1 MKPKATKKTAAAQ
14 PAVPV
19 TVAKSSLEDLVK
31 GIKNGNPAAANAA
44 GIPKT
49 IQDIMAQAGQVIG
62 VGPGGATMTLGMNST
77 GAMSF
82 GIEDEIEAEAEVPKV
97 IGKYKPKTTFHDFI
111 ATVGNVNV
119 LSKEAT
125 LDGKFFDSMNLEGI
139 KFKITLCDDN
149 TFDIEEVGTNI
160 VTEAEFKRYVTMFD
174 ESPVAGYRDRSVA
187 TDFVF
192 TATHTVKG
200 KTLNLESYLVVDPR
214 KPYNDLLDFLSE
226 EDDEPQVEVSTT
238 EETEETTEMA
248 DGFDAKMKALFDDDE
263 DEAPASKV
271 EPPVPNVYH
280 PEPITSVR
288 QQLSMEF
295 LEAKKEKRS
304 KLVKKIDNY
313 KEDLKKAK
321 NAQHTAFTKIR
332 ECNEEIKLLASRID
346 SLEINEPANGYYFFI
361 PESKSDVCHLDDAT
375 RDMIINKLVNM
386 NYPNTEAFMTL
397 FNNAL
402 FQIRIG
408 LDTDNGLVELTDFK
422 NVMQYFKDFDLDI
435 NSKLYV
441 KDGGLFY
448 EGQLEWS
455 DLGNKL
461 VRLGFASNHKFDEL
475 FATAEEDM
483 EKIMNGSV
491 EEDSISE
498 EIAEFEET
506 NGYEMGDEFLFAIG
520 YVPAA
525 SNAIGDPQV
534 WIGITPKSYFDNE
547 GCAYDGHIHD
557 ILKAKFPVIDDLE
570 DWLSKDGEGS
580 FSMYNSL
587 NKHED
592 INTIIDTMCKAGIKF
607 SAKFQDFMSSKD
619 TGLVTYII
627 ATLGHTSSII

>member
-1 MKPKATKKTAAAQ
+1 MKPKTTRKAAPKQANVIKTS
-14 PAVPV
+14 
-19 TVAKSSLEDLVK
+19 TLEDIANS
-31 GIKNGNPAAANAA
+31 IKNGNPAAANAA

-49 IQDIMAQAGQVIG
+49 IQDIMSQAGQVIG
-62 VGPGGATMTLGMNST
+62 VGPGGATMTLGMNSN

-82 GIEDEIEAEAEVPKV
+82 GIEDEVEAEPEVPKV

-125 LDGKFFDSMNLEGI
+125 LDGKFFDSMNLEGV
-139 KFKITLCDDN
+139 KFKVTLRDDN
-149 TFDIEEVGTNI
+149 TFDIEEVGTNL
-160 VTEAEFKRYVTMFD
+160 VTEAEMKRYVTMFD

-200 KTLNLESYLVVDPR
+200 KTLNLESYLVIDAR

-226 EDDEPQVEVSTT
+226 EDEPEAST
-238 EETEETTEMA
+238 EETSEVIDE
-248 DGFDAKMKALFDDDE
+248 FDAKMKALFGDE
-263 DEAPASKV
+263 EEVPAVKV

-280 PEPITSVR
+280 TEPITSVK
-288 QQLSMEF
+288 QQLSLEF

-408 LDTDNGLVELTDFK
+408 LDSDNGLVELTDFK
-422 NVMQYFKDFDLDI
+422 NVIQYFKDFDLDV

-475 FATAEEDM
+475 FTTLEEDTENM
-483 EKIMNGSV
+483 LNGNSD
-491 EEDSISE
+491 EDYISKTM
-498 EIAEFEET
+498 AEFEET

-520 YVPAA
+520 YDATA

-547 GCAYDGHIHD
+547 GCAYDEHIHD

-570 DWLSKDGEGS
+570 DWFEEDGEGS
-580 FSMYNSL
+580 FSMYKGINT
-587 NKHED
+587 HED

-607 SAKFQDFMSSKD
+607 SSKFQDFMSSKD

>member
-14 PAVPV
+14 PAVPI
-19 TVAKSSLEDLVK
+19 TVAKSSLEDIVK

-44 GIPKT
+44 GIPKS

-62 VGPGGATMTLGMNST
+62 VGPGGATMTLGMGTN

-82 GIEDEIEAEAEVPKV
+82 GMEDEVEAEPEVPKV
-97 IGKYKPKTTFHDFI
+97 IGKYKPRTTFHDFI
-111 ATVGNVNV
+111 GTVGNVNV

-125 LDGKFFDSMNLEGI
+125 LDGKFFDSMNLEGV
-139 KFKITLCDDN
+139 KFKVTLRDDN

-160 VTEAEFKRYVTMFD
+160 VTEAEIKRYVTMFD

-200 KTLNLESYLVVDPR
+200 KTINLESYLVVDPR
-214 KPYNDLLDFLSE
+214 KPYNDLLDLLNE
-226 EDDEPQVEVSTT
+226 EDDEPQVEAST
-238 EETEETTEMA
+238 EETSEVIDE
-248 DGFDAKMKALFDDDE
+248 FDAKMKALFGDDE
-263 DEAPASKV
+263 DEAPAAKV
-271 EPPVPNVYH
+271 EPPVPNAYH
-280 PEPITSVR
+280 TEPITSVR
-288 QQLSMEF
+288 QQMSIEF
-295 LEAKKEKRS
+295 LEAKKEKRV

-332 ECNEEIKLLASRID
+332 ECNDEIKLLASRID
-346 SLEINEPANGYYFFI
+346 SLEINEPANGYYFFV

-386 NYPNTEAFMTL
+386 NYPNTEGFMTL

-422 NVMQYFKDFDLDI
+422 NVMQYFKDFDLDV

-441 KDGGLFY
+441 SNGGLFY

-455 DLGNKL
+455 DIGNKL

-475 FATAEEDM
+475 FATVEEDM
-483 EKIMNGSV
+483 ENMMNGDTD
-491 EEDSISE
+491 EDYVSE
-498 EIAEFEET
+498 TLAEFEDT

-547 GCAYDGHIHD
+547 GCAYDGHIHE
-557 ILKAKFPVIDDLE
+557 ILKTKFPVIDDLE
-570 DWLSKDGEGS
+570 DWFSEDGEGS
-580 FSMYNSL
+580 FSMCKDINT
-587 NKHED
+587 HED
-592 INTIIDTMCKAGIKF
+592 INTIIDTVCKAGIKF
-607 SAKFQDFMSSKD
+607 SAKFQDFMSAKD

>member
-19 TVAKSSLEDLVK
+19 TVAKSSLEDLVN

-44 GIPKT
+44 GIPKS
-49 IQDIMAQAGQVIG
+49 IQDIMARAGQVIG
-62 VGPGGATMTLGMNST
+62 VGPSGTNMTLGIDGNGS
-77 GAMSF
+77 MSL
-82 GIEDEIEAEAEVPKV
+82 DEEVEPEKPKV

-111 ATVGNVNV
+111 GTVGNVNV

-139 KFKITLCDDN
+139 KFKVTLRDDN
-149 TFDIEEVGTNI
+149 TFDIEEVGTNL
-160 VTEAEFKRYVTMFD
+160 VSEAEMKRYVAMFD
-174 ESPVAGYRDRSVA
+174 ESPVSGYRDRSVA

-214 KPYNDLLDFLSE
+214 KPYNDLLDFLAE
-226 EDDEPQVEVSTT
+226 EDEEPQVEVTPDSST
-238 EETEETTEMA
+238 EETE
-248 DGFDAKMKALFDDDE
+248 FDAKLKALFDDDE
-263 DEAPASKV
+263 DEDPAAKV
-271 EPPVPNVYH
+271 EPPVPIAYH

-288 QQLSMEF
+288 QQISLEF

-304 KLVKKIDNY
+304 KLEKKIENY

-332 ECNEEIKLLASRID
+332 ECNDEIKLLASRID
-346 SLEINEPANGYYFFI
+346 SLEINEPANGYYFFV
-361 PESKSDVCHLDDAT
+361 PESKSDICHLDDAT
-375 RDMIINKLVNM
+375 RDMIINKLINM

-422 NVMQYFKDFDLDI
+422 NVMQYFKDFDLDV
-435 NSKLYV
+435 NSKLYISN
-441 KDGGLFY
+441 GGLFY

-455 DLGNKL
+455 DINNKL

-475 FATAEEDM
+475 FATVEEDM
-483 EKIMNGSV
+483 EKMMNGDGD
-491 EEDSISE
+491 EDYVSE
-498 EIAEFEET
+498 TLAEFEET

-520 YVPAA
+520 YDPAA

-557 ILKAKFPVIDDLE
+557 ILKAKFPVIDDLQDWFSE
-570 DWLSKDGEGS
+570 DSEGS
-580 FSMYNSL
+580 FTLYKGINT
-587 NKHED
+587 HED

-607 SAKFQDFMSSKD
+607 SAKFQDFMSAKD